1 MKYSKLLIILLS
13 SIYSANALSNINT
26 GLNLEKA
33 PILSS
38 NYYPDMS
45 SEITNTKLHAYNYA
59 RTLYLKYFDYHPKF
73 TSKFQP
79 INYMKE
85 SYENGK
91 KIFSKRFIYS
101 KGSDYS
107 VDDKSRNST
116 ILINHEIFDGL
127 TNNYLIHSDPVLYNK
142 IIENGNKI
150 IIKDL
155 NKLEHLSL
163 SYFFENIETFVTG
176 TANNPTIKERS
187 INLANIFKD
196 YDFNSEHHVIIER
209 NYANYDVLSEY
220 NRTNDDIKKKATLLD
235 LLILSGRIDDDANRN
250 YNEIKSI
257 TKKNTMEILENK
269 EITEKNKI
277 DIKNNKEITEKN
289 KIDIKNNKEITD
301 KNKIDIKNNK
311 ENIEKNKNDITNN
324 KEKVDKYLNTLDIA
338 GYPSDITGHFSKLYS
353 KDIVTKNRLD
363 VLESDFKHFKSDTQN
378 RFYKVEKRANQ
389 GIASVAAMSNLPF
402 TDSATFSTAIGIGNY
417 RNATALAWGMQ
428 YRINENVKVRASTA
442 WNDSNNFVSAGGI
455 GISW

>member
-13 SIYSANALSNINT
+13 SIYSASALSNIDI

-33 PILSS
+33 PMLSYNHYPNMPNEIS
-38 NYYPDMS
+38 NPGLNDFNYVRKLYFKHFNLNPMYPS
-45 SEITNTKLHAYNYA
+45 KL
-59 RTLYLKYFDYHPKF
+59 T
-73 TSKFQP
+73 P
-79 INYMKE
+79 IHHIKE
-85 SYENGK
+85 TYENGK

-196 YDFNSEHHVIIER
+196 YDFNSEHHVIIEKDYE
-209 NYANYDVLSEY
+209 NYGVLSEY
-220 NRTNDDIKKKATLLD
+220 NSTNDNLEKKATLLD
-235 LLILSGRIDDDANRN
+235 LVILSDHIDDDANQKH
-250 YNEIKSI
+250 NEIKSM
-257 TKKNTMEILENK
+257 TEKNTMGILE
-269 EITEKNKI
+269 
-277 DIKNNKEITEKN
+277 NKEITEKN